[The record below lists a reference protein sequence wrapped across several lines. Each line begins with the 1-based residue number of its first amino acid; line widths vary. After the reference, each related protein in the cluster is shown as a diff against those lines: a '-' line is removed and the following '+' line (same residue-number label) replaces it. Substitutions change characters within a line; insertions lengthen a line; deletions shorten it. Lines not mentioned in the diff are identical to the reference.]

1 MAAVEGT
8 HMFCVS
14 NTEGES
20 LKLEV
25 EILTSLELANIE
37 HLPDLNDQ
45 QTLNQEIEWLINQ
58 KDKLFEALTRMEGLR
73 SSS

>member
-1 MAAVEGT
+1 MDELFYKKTSKSVESYNKLATVEGE

-14 NTEGES
+14 ATQDY
-20 LKLEV
+20 LQKLEV

-45 QTLNQEIEWLINQ
+45 QTLN
-58 KDKLFEALTRMEGLR
+58 R
-73 SSS
+73 